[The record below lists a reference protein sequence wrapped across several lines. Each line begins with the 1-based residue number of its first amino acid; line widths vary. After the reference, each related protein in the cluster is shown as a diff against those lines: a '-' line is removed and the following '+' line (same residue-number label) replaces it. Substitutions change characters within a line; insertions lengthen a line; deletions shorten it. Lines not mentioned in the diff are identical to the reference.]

1 MSRPRGSMAWTWESD
16 DTEILTAFSQHV
28 ETAMVSS
35 SARLSELLPRRRLT
49 IAGSTV
55 YFTRVAM
62 TLNSA
67 SSQPLLLQVIFL
79 GGASTV
85 RAQLH
90 AQIT

>member
-1 MSRPRGSMAWTWESD
+1 MSRPRGSIAWTWDCD
-16 DTEILTAFSQHV
+16 DTAILTASGQHV

-35 SARLSELLPRRRLT
+35 SARLSESLPRRRLT
-49 IAGSTV
+49 FAGSTV
-55 YFTRVAM
+55 YFTGVAM
-62 TLNSA
+62 TLDSA
-67 SSQPLLLQVIFL
+67 SSLPLLLQVIFL